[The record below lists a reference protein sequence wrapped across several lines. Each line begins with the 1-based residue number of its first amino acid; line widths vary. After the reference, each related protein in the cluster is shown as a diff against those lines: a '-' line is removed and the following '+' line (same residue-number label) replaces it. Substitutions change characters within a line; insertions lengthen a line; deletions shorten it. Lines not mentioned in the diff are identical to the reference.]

1 MRHYILC
8 SMRQFLHM
16 ALSGVHFVLYAA
28 VFAHGTLGHTFCALC
43 GSFCTW
49 HSWAYMLCS
58 MRQFLQMA
66 LWGVHF
72 VLYAAVFVPGTLG
85 RTLFLCSLRHFLY
98 MGVHFIVINLSTF
111 FFLLYL
117 NISVK
122 VSKLLHIGESFDST
136 PAVVG
141 EEVNWT
147 DNIGDSRKSKQE
159 VQFSRVNLFVHQQN
173 LMMCGIMKTKVT

>member
-8 SMRQFLHM
+8 SMWQFLHM

-49 HSWAYMLCS
+49 HSRAYMLCS
-58 MRQFLQMA
+58 MQQFLHMA

-72 VLYAAVFVPGTLG
+72 VLHAAVFVPGTLG

-111 FFLLYL
+111 FFFFYFTSISLSRFL
-117 NISVK
+117 NCSILERALIPPQLWLERK
-122 VSKLLHIGESFDST
+122 ST
-136 PAVVG
+136 GLTTLGTAG
-141 EEVNWT
+141 NR
-147 DNIGDSRKSKQE
+147 SRKSSSAGSICL
-159 VQFSRVNLFVHQQN
+159 FISR
-173 LMMCGIMKTKVT
+173 I